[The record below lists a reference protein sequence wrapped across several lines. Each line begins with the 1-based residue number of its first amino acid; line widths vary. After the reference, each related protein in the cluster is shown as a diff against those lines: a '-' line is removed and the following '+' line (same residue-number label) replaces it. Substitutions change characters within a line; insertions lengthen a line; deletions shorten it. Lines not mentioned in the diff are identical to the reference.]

1 MPKKNGLRCSRSPPS
16 VHKLIFEHSS
26 VFRLACLSLLRA
38 THFESACVEPRH
50 FFAAAIFLCSGL
62 EWGRNN
68 QQFLPGGTAG
78 RQRVYFLLV
87 RWSFPSHRWYLLR
100 GMASNGRAS

>member
-1 MPKKNGLRCSRSPPS
+1 MR
-16 VHKLIFEHSS
+16 KLILDHSS

-62 EWGRNN
+62 EWGHNN
-68 QQFLPGGTAG
+68 QQFPTRWHRRQTAS
-78 RQRVYFLLV
+78 VLFTCPV
-87 RWSFPSHRWYLLR
+87 EFPLSSMVPPAR
-100 GMASNGRAS
+100 NGEQWPCQLIGSRIY